1 MRLTSPFALLCVAS
15 LALGAIGCVVEEEK
29 IVDHQAG
36 DFIDESSQEAA
47 ESPDEIAYPQGAT
60 GFTVGKLMP
69 NLTFWGFADF
79 SKAELQTTEDP
90 SGLVLGLYRFQK
102 IQAADFFNPDGNGTY
117 AADSPYVKTQSQ
129 IEETT
134 TQFEDLEELYDD
146 FDPTAKPK
154 AVTFIVSSVWC
165 GPCNAEAK
173 NVLPH
178 KYAEMRAKGGHIMSI
193 LFDSKDPGGPATLD
207 YDLVNWS
214 NAYHPTYTM
223 AIDPGR
229 SIDPI
234 SPPFYPGGIIVD
246 PRTMQ
251 VMHIGSLTGSNA
263 ATFWEIFEQVIA
275 GTYVP
280 PAG

>member
-1 MRLTSPFALLCVAS
+1 MRLTSPFALICVAS
-15 LALGAIGCVVEEEK
+15 LALGAVGCIVEEEK

-36 DFIDESSQEAA
+36 DFIDESSQDD
-47 ESPDEIAYPQGAT
+47 PGLRDQIAYPQGAT

-79 SKAELQTTEDP
+79 TKTELQTTEDP
-90 SGLVLGLYRFQK
+90 SGLMLNQYRFQK

-129 IEETT
+129 IEETK
-134 TQFEDLEELYDD
+134 TQFEDLTGLYSG
-146 FDPTAKPK
+146 FDPTAMPK
-154 AVTFIVSSVWC
+154 AVAFLVSSVWC
-165 GPCNAEAK
+165 PPCNAEAK
-173 NVLPH
+173 DVLPH

-193 LFDSKDPGGPATLD
+193 LFDSKDQGIPATLD
-207 YDLVNWS
+207 FDLVNWS
-214 NAYHPTYTM
+214 NAYKPTYTM
-223 AIDPGR
+223 VIDPSR

-234 SPPFYPGGIIVD
+234 APPFYPGGIIVD
-246 PRTMQ
+246 PRTMT
-251 VMHIGSLTGSNA
+251 VMHIGSLTGSNE
-263 ATFWEIFEQVIA
+263 ATFWGIFEQVIA